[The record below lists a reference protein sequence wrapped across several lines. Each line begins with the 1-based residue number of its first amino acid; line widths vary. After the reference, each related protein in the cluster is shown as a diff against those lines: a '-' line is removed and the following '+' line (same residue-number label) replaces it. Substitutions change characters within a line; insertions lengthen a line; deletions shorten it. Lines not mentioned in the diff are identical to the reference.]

1 MNTVDTTDPA
11 RLVLGAGRVAVG
23 FKAWLFPRLLWR
35 VFGMG
40 DINGDSRARYLTRLF
55 GVRDVALGGA
65 VLIAEDDVALR
76 RAVEL
81 GIAVDCIDVAAAV
94 LSTRR
99 GGRLRGALV
108 VGTGAAAFAGLG
120 LWIRQRLVD
129 APPPVVFVSQ
139 VVGVGEEIDVIE
151 SVDD

>member
-11 RLVLGAGRVAVG
+11 RLALGAGRVAVG
-23 FKAWLFPRLLWR
+23 LNAWMFPRLLWR

-40 DINGDSRARYLTRLF
+40 DIGGDSRARYVTRLF

-76 RAVEL
+76 RAVDL

-94 LSTRR
+94 LSMRR
-99 GGRLRGALV
+99 GGRIRGALFA
-108 VGTGAAAFAGLG
+108 GAGAAVFAGLG
-120 LWIRQRLVD
+120 LWIRQRLVN
-129 APPPVVFVSQ
+129 APPPVVFVDE
-139 VVGVGEEIDVIE
+139 VVEVVEATD
-151 SVDD
+151 